1 MSWCDNGAGMK
12 RPQTPT
18 LLGLI
23 LVGFFVVALPLVATM
38 VTAIV
43 QVNALARNS
52 RAALEKVQMNTGAT
66 RELVDRV
73 TAMERTARQYQALD
87 DETYRDLYR
96 THREEMLGILDQLDA
111 GNDDL
116 LLNSLLADTRY
127 RESESNKI
135 VESIGDTATPADV
148 VATFDAL
155 RKSTT
160 ALATAQNELARNMGN
175 AIPDEARRLQRLLLG
190 QAALV
195 VPLSAGLA
203 ALFAVLLSRPLRQL
217 HRGIKSLGRG
227 DLSGPLRV
235 AGARDFEELG
245 YRLEW
250 LRTRLVELEA
260 QKRQFLRNVSHEL
273 KTPLTNIR
281 EGAELLLEPDGDHAG
296 FTERHEIARIVR
308 ENSVRLQRMI
318 EELLRYGADGD
329 ITSEDVDD
337 DVALDRIVSDTVEEY
352 ALAAAAREVSLNT
365 SLDPA
370 VVRGNAKRLHAVV
383 DNLLSNATK
392 HTPRGGTIDIELRSV
407 NGLVTLDVRDSG
419 PGVAKEDEPFL
430 FEWFFSGRQPPDSVV
445 AGTGM
450 GLAIAQEY
458 AEQHGG
464 DLSLVPSP
472 TGAHFRLSIGNSQ
485 DEHA

>member
-1 MSWCDNGAGMK
+1 MK
-12 RPQTPT
+12 RLQTPT

-23 LVGFFVVALPLVATM
+23 LVGFLVVALPLVATM

-43 QVNALARNS
+43 QVNALARDS

-87 DETYRDLYR
+87 DETYRDLYH
-96 THREEMLGILDQLDA
+96 THREEMLAILEQLDDS
-111 GNDDL
+111 NDDL

-127 RESESNKI
+127 RESESNAV
-135 VESIGDTATPADV
+135 VEAIGDSATPAEV

-155 RKSTT
+155 RKSTM
-160 ALATAQNELARNMGN
+160 ALAAAQNELARQMGN
-175 AIPDEARRLQRLLLG
+175 AMPEEARRLQRLLLG

-227 DLSGPLRV
+227 ELSGPLRV

-245 YRLEW
+245 QRLEW

-281 EGAELLLEPDGDHAG
+281 EGAELLVEPDGDQAG
-296 FTERHEIARIVR
+296 FSERREIARIVR

-329 ITSEDVDD
+329 ITSDELEDQ
-337 DVALDRIVSDTVEEY
+337 VALDRIVSDTVEEY
-352 ALAAAAREVSLNT
+352 APAASAREVNLNT
-365 SLDPA
+365 SLDPT

-392 HTPRGGTIDIELRSV
+392 HTPRGGRIDVELRSV
-407 NGLVTLDVRDSG
+407 NGRVILDVRDSG
-419 PGVAKEDEPFL
+419 PGVAKEDEPHL

-450 GLAIAQEY
+450 GLAIAREY

-464 DLSLVPSP
+464 DLTLMESSA
-472 TGAHFRLSIGNSQ
+472 GAHFRLSLGSQ
-485 DEHA
+485 QDDHA